1 MLRKDIYNNINNQIY
16 HGIIINIS
24 QKNKSLIS
32 NWNVIGKKKSLFGII
47 TIYKVEVKKSEI
59 DSIINKIQ
67 ENMARKILFLKQE
80 FYAHFYRDNGII
92 IVFKEKIFNVTVD
105 KNTWKAAI
113 NYGKTI
119 NINEKQLYFIPNRF
133 EDEEF

>member
-1 MLRKDIYNNINNQIY
+1 
-16 HGIIINIS
+16 
-24 QKNKSLIS
+24 
-32 NWNVIGKKKSLFGII
+32 
-47 TIYKVEVKKSEI
+47 
-59 DSIINKIQ
+59 
-67 ENMARKILFLKQE
+67 MARKILFLKQE